1 MDVSILICTHNSNA
15 KLGRCLQHLANQ
27 KTGGKVSWEILICDY
42 ISDDGTA
49 ETVQYYA
56 ENYPNLK
63 FNFIQVKEAG
73 KTPALLAGFNAAKGE
88 AVCIVDDD
96 NFVDESYVEVACKL
110 ISQHSDIGVIGA
122 FGSPLFEDC
131 SKVPSWFKSFEG
143 VYAVGHQFSRK
154 GYIHGERYFFW
165 GAGSVFRKSAFLRAI
180 ENGFTP
186 LLNPSRGTGGYSFMP
201 GFTGGEDPEMCFAI
215 LLAGYKLWYEPD
227 LKYKH
232 QIPSTRLTKKF
243 IY

>member
-73 KTPALLAGFNAAKGE
+73 KTPHCSLDLMLRRVRLFALLMM
-88 AVCIVDDD
+88 I
-96 NFVDESYVEVACKL
+96 
-110 ISQHSDIGVIGA
+110 
-122 FGSPLFEDC
+122 
-131 SKVPSWFKSFEG
+131 
-143 VYAVGHQFSRK
+143 
-154 GYIHGERYFFW
+154 
-165 GAGSVFRKSAFLRAI
+165 
-180 ENGFTP
+180 
-186 LLNPSRGTGGYSFMP
+186 
-201 GFTGGEDPEMCFAI
+201 I
-215 LLAGYKLWYEPD
+215 LLMS
-227 LKYKH
+227 H
-232 QIPSTRLTKKF
+232 M
-243 IY
+243 